1 MKLYT
6 VNDPEFRPY
15 GRVMKGYDCTELVR
29 AMGETPVPED
39 VIYVPSDARLEALP
53 VFRKITEDLFGEL
66 PAQLGYC
73 NGHNTRLNALEY
85 HRSSEFNVACTDLVL
100 LLGLEQEIDPETL
113 TYDTAK
119 VKGFFVPAGTMIE
132 VYGTTLHY
140 APCHTGEE
148 GFRCVVLLHK
158 DTNLDLQH
166 KPCCPQGEERLLFAR
181 NKWLLAHPEAGLED
195 QGAYIGLTGEN
206 LDIG

>member
-85 HRSSEFNVACTDLVL
+85 HRSSEFNVACTDLV
-100 LLGLEQEIDPETL
+100 Q
-113 TYDTAK
+113 
-119 VKGFFVPAGTMIE
+119 VFF
-132 VYGTTLHY
+132 
-140 APCHTGEE
+140 
-148 GFRCVVLLHK
+148 
-158 DTNLDLQH
+158 
-166 KPCCPQGEERLLFAR
+166 
-181 NKWLLAHPEAGLED
+181 
-195 QGAYIGLTGEN
+195 
-206 LDIG
+206 